1 MLCSQSAIPAHPT
14 KKNISEYA
22 MAEDSYLI
30 YLIYLIN
37 QEGEDS
43 C

>member
-22 MAEDSYLI
+22 MAEDSSYI
-30 YLIYLIN
+30 SY
-37 QEGEDS
+37 
-43 C
+43 